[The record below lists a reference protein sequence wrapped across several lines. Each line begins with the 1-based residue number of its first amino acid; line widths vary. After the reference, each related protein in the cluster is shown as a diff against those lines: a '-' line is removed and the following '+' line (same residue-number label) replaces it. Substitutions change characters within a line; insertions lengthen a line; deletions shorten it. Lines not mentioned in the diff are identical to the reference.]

1 MTAASRY
8 QDIIFDEV
16 DDGIGRITL
25 NRPDKLNAYT
35 PRMCAELR
43 DAFAAYAANDGQ
55 RVLILTGSGR
65 GFCSGGDLPGEEY
78 YGMAAE
84 RQFGHASV
92 MRESIHPAFLAL
104 YGLAKPTIAMIN
116 GAAVAGGLAFALLCD
131 IRIASDRARLG
142 DTSGL
147 VGLLPDEGGAWLFP
161 RAMGLERALRMSLL
175 NEVYDA
181 SQAERLGLVSEVV
194 PHDELNERTSSVARH
209 LATRAPIAV
218 RMVKRMMLRGI
229 DTSYEHALQEAELA
243 VVVANDT
250 EDVQE
255 GIEAFFE
262 KRNPVFK
269 GR

>member
-1 MTAASRY
+1 MTAAGSY
-8 QDIIFDEV
+8 QQITFDEV
-16 DDGIGRITL
+16 DEGIARITL
-25 NRPDKLNAYT
+25 NRPEKLNAYT
-35 PRMCAELR
+35 PQMCAELT
-43 DAFAAYAANDGQ
+43 DAFAAYAANDAQ
-55 RVLILTGSGR
+55 RVLILTGAGR
-65 GFCSGGDLPGEEY
+65 GFCSGGDLPGDEY
-78 YGMAAE
+78 YGMAGE
-84 RQFGHASV
+84 RHLGHASI

-104 YGLAKPTIAMIN
+104 YRLAKPTIAMIN

-131 IRIASDRARLG
+131 LRIASDRARLG
-142 DTSGL
+142 DTSGI

-161 RAMGLERALRMSLL
+161 RAMGFERALRMSLL

-181 SQAERLGLVSEVV
+181 SQAEHLGLVGEVV
-194 PHDELNERTSSVARH
+194 AHDELEQHTLELARR

-218 RMVKRMMLRGI
+218 RMVKRMMQRGI
-229 DTSYEHALQEAELA
+229 ETSYEHALGEAELA

-255 GIEAFFE
+255 GIQAFFE